1 MGDAHLIPKP
11 TLEICSN
18 TEWLCVYSGIC
29 FEGIPA
35 EDMDDAATAYQCSI
49 FNLLEAEGFECRWA
63 TGARSLCHGWNG
75 YMSFKHNFSFGVGT
89 FNLLSE
95 KLVSKIQKCA
105 TEAEKIMK
113 DCFTDKRILK
123 VKAVLLGSNMLLS
136 KHKAVV
142 ASQLAKQIIEAI
154 DAEDEE

>member
-1 MGDAHLIPKP
+1 MIPKP

-18 TEWLCVYSGIC
+18 TEWLRVYSGIC
-29 FEGIPA
+29 FEGIPE
-35 EDMDDAATAYQCSI
+35 EDMDDAATAYFCSL
-49 FNLLEAEGFECRWA
+49 FSLLEAEGFECQRS

-75 YMSFKHNFSFGVGT
+75 YMGFKHNFSFGVGT

-95 KLVSKIQKCA
+95 QLVNRIQKCA

-113 DCFTDKRILK
+113 DCFGDKRILK
-123 VKAVLLGSNMLLS
+123 VKAILLDSNMLLPN
-136 KHKAVV
+136 HKAIV
-142 ASQLAKQIIEAI
+142 ANQLARQIIEAI